1 MARVAEEISRNAARA
16 ALLSSQQPVTI
27 LVPASRQ
34 PTRKKPAK
42 RATELSLER
51 EVEKIFRQKYGWGR
65 VKKSTG
71 KRNKIRRKLAR
82 KRGVIRPGTKVQYTE
97 YIKSSQW
104 KNKRKE
110 FISLHG
116 SGRCELCHS
125 KDNLVVHHHT
135 YQRVGVEKFDDLAL
149 LCSACHHRVHFL
161 EDGTKTPLRA
171 SVLRERFRY
180 LLSGSK
186 LNV

>member
-51 EVEKIFRQKYGWGR
+51 EVEKIFRQKYGWSR
-65 VKKSTG
+65 VKKSTS

-82 KRGVIRPGTKVQYTE
+82 KHGLTRPGTKVQYTE

-171 SVLRERFRY
+171 SVLRERFRH